1 MTNKEKEKLRFERFV
16 KKGTG
21 FPILLGLLY
30 ILNCLV
36 FFVCVVLQ
44 MRKKFV

>member
-1 MTNKEKEKLRFERFV
+1 MRNKENEKLRFKIFV

-21 FPILLGLLY
+21 FPILLGLLC

-36 FFVCVVLQ
+36 FVVCGFF
-44 MRKKFV
+44 K

>member
-1 MTNKEKEKLRFERFV
+1 MRNKEKEKLRFDRFV

-21 FPILLGLLY
+21 FPILLGLLC

-36 FFVCVVLQ
+36 FVVCWVLQ
-44 MRKKFV
+44 MMKKLV

>member
-1 MTNKEKEKLRFERFV
+1 MKNKKEKLRFERFV
-16 KKGTG
+16 KKGMG

-36 FFVCVVLQ
+36 VVVC
-44 MRKKFV
+44 